1 MPIHGEISMKN
12 KLLVTNLA
20 LFLAAD
26 ILATSYI
33 VNKVNRNN
41 DVVIIT
47 PPEVT
52 QTEIVPEETTIP
64 LEYEIVESEVTEAP
78 ESETIEET
86 EEIVVEEVESTEETV
101 VEETEES
108 EEENIED
115 EKMHLLK
122 EQNTP
127 KIINTICEEGVIN
140 SDTEMYASNS
150 LRSLNIKNLN
160 VNDSVYR
167 IFQTSNGWDLV
178 RTENNEIGYVLTS
191 KIDYTGKKSTQDY
204 NIPIKNDIVLTTTNL
219 NFRQGPTTESESYRI
234 LEEETELQVLGEAA
248 DDWLLVHLNGEVGF
262 VKKDYT
268 ISILDKIHEMYPD
281 LVLENLDVQK
291 VVKLR
296 DGLNYRRGPGTE
308 YDIIREFNFCETM
321 RVLGEYED
329 WYFGITDDYEIGF
342 VSKKYAQELSG
353 KFIDIDKL
361 TQRMRMYNGNE
372 LMYYTRVKTGKDQ
385 TPSDVGHYKIYY
397 MGENVNI
404 VDDIVVDYWMNYNNG
419 EGIHDLAS
427 CTSYGEDD
435 YHYAGS
441 NGCIRTPHE
450 NVAKI
455 YRKSSIGTPVIVHE

>member
-1 MPIHGEISMKN
+1 MKN

-33 VNKVNRNN
+33 INKVNRNN

-52 QTEIVPEETTIP
+52 QAEIVPEETTIP
-64 LEYEIVESEVTEAP
+64 LEYEIVEPEVTEVP
-78 ESETIEET
+78 ESEMVET
-86 EEIVVEEVESTEETV
+86 TEPPV
-101 VEETEES
+101 VEETVPTESTVDEEV
-108 EEENIED
+108 EEYED
-115 EKMHLLK
+115 GKMYLEREKT
-122 EQNTP
+122 TP
-127 KIINTICEEGVIN
+127 KVINTICEEGVIN
-140 SDTEMYASNS
+140 SDTEMYASPS

-160 VNDSVYR
+160 INESVYR

-178 RTENNEIGYVLTS
+178 RTENNEIGYILTS
-191 KIDYTGKKSTQDY
+191 KIDYTGKKSAQDY
-204 NIPIKNDIVLTTTNL
+204 NISIKNDIVLTTSNL
-219 NFRQGPTTESESYRI
+219 NLRQGPSTEYESLRI
-234 LEEETELQVLGEAA
+234 LDKETELQVLGEAE
-248 DDWLLVHLNGEVGF
+248 DDWLLVHLNGEIGF

-291 VVKLR
+291 VVRLR

-308 YDIIREFNFCETM
+308 YDVIREFFYCETM
-321 RVLGEYED
+321 RVLGEYND

-342 VSKKYAQELSG
+342 VSKDYATELNG
-353 KFIDIDKL
+353 TFIDIDIL

-385 TPSDVGHYKIYY
+385 TPSDIGHYKIYY

-427 CTSYGEDD
+427 CNSYGEDD